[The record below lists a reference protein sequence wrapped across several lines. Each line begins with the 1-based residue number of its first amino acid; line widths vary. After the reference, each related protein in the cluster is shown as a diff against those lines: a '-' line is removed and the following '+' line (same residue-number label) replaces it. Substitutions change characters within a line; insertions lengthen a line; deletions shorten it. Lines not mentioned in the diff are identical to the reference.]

1 MNLPPT
7 ESSQNPLIPD
17 SPRQHTDAPG
27 EGRLPDLSRLFWR
40 GKIGPAFWTVAS
52 IISLSVN
59 IILVVL
65 LILVGKQLFA
75 LKGLVANQL
84 VGGLYENFVLMDQA
98 RISTTVTVDDT
109 IPVKFDLPVVTNTTV
124 QLTENTRIRGATVN
138 LSTGGL
144 TIRRAPADIVLPAG
158 TSLPI
163 SLNIVVP
170 VDTTVPVH
178 LTVPVDIPLNQTELH
193 KPFAGL
199 LNVVAPYGKLL
210 GSTPDSWQDTPLCT
224 PWTDWVCGWLIN
236 SK

>member
-7 ESSQNPLIPD
+7 GSSDNSLIPD
-17 SPRQHTDAPG
+17 PPSFQENAP
-27 EGRLPDLSRLFWR
+27 EDRRLPNLSRLIWH
-40 GKIGPAFWTVAS
+40 GKIGPAFWTIAS
-52 IISLSVN
+52 IISLAVN
-59 IILVVL
+59 IILVVV

-98 RISTTVTVDDT
+98 RISTTVQVDDT

-163 SLNIVVP
+163 ALNIVVP

-199 LNVVAPYGKLL
+199 LNVVAPYSKLL
-210 GSTPDSWQDTPLCT
+210 GSAPDSWQETPLCV